1 MINTFRVFCLFVFLC
16 VSATPVFGQNKKNNG
31 LTVSGSV
38 GSSGT
43 SVSVSTGS
51 GGKTSSVDKKKRP
64 EKPPRQQQGTTT
76 PRPPSHN
83 ELRYGM
89 KPTDSLRYGVVPDR
103 QNESTRPPKRPH
115 HPDRL
120 RPYPR
125 YPLCPPYCDGI
136 VYEYENEPET
146 GSAQAAA
153 PAAPERSFSPGVFE
167 PFDDPRDRWAEDEVE
182 GQNADSGSLD
192 YYQRMMRAW

>member
-64 EKPPRQQQGTTT
+64 EKPPNRDIDRPKGPRRTDGKDRTTR
-76 PRPPSHN
+76 PKRRPPHH
-83 ELRYGM
+83 L
-89 KPTDSLRYGVVPDR
+89 
-103 QNESTRPPKRPH
+103 PH
-115 HPDRL
+115 HTDVLLIQPQQYL
-120 RPYPR
+120 
-125 YPLCPPYCDGI
+125 LCPPYCGG
-136 VYEYENEPET
+136 VVENEPET
-146 GSAQAAA
+146 NPMPAA
-153 PAAPERSFSPGVFE
+153 PVPVVPERSFSPGAFE
-167 PFDDPRDRWAEDEVE
+167 PFDDPRDRWAEDEGK